1 MHCNISNRPAGR
13 LSCASI
19 SRKQLSRDYERDLSG
34 VNIVLKN
41 FDDFQKLNKTN
52 IDAMTKM
59 FGEVTRNAQAI
70 TTEMTEFSKRSY
82 DNSSKLMERLLG
94 VRSID
99 KAIEVQTEFAK
110 SSFDDYTAQ
119 ISKLGELYTDLAK
132 SSFKPFE
139 MMASKPASE
148 K

>member
-1 MHCNISNRPAGR
+1 
-13 LSCASI
+13 
-19 SRKQLSRDYERDLSG
+19 
-34 VNIVLKN
+34 
-41 FDDFQKLNKTN
+41 
-52 IDAMTKM
+52 
-59 FGEVTRNAQAI
+59 
-70 TTEMTEFSKRSY
+70 
-82 DNSSKLMERLLG
+82 MERLLG